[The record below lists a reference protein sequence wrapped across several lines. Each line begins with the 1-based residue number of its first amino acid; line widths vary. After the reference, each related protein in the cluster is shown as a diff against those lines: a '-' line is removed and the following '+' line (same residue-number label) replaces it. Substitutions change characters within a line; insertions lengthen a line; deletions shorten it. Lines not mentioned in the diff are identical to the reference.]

1 MADGSLA
8 RRYARALVELAKEVD
23 ATDAF
28 GNELAGFV
36 GVLDVGDGE
45 LRSVLTNP
53 GLTTIERRGVLD
65 RVLEKLT
72 LHAYVANFLRV
83 LVDKNRFGAIDDILR
98 SYQEM
103 ADALANRV
111 RANVVTA
118 RPLPAPTAK
127 QVQTALEKTTGKDV
141 VLETTVD
148 PDVLGGMVVHI
159 GGVVYDASI
168 RARLGDIE
176 AALLREPAQA

>member
-23 ATDAF
+23 ATDGFA
-28 GNELAGFV
+28 NELRSFV
-36 GVLDVGDGE
+36 GVLDVGTGE

-53 GLTTIERRGVLD
+53 GLTTIERRAVLD
-65 RVLEKLT
+65 KVLERLS

-103 ADALANRV
+103 ADELANRV
-111 RANVVTA
+111 RANVTSA
-118 RPLPAPTAK
+118 RPLPAAIAG
-127 QVQTALEKTTGKDV
+127 QVQTALEKTTGKTV

-148 PDVLGGMVVHI
+148 ADVLGGMVVEL

-176 AALLREPAQA
+176 AALLRPPAQA